1 VNQTIAKYIKKNV
14 LLIALVIL
22 CGFILSL
29 CSAGSDSELSIES
42 STTDS
47 NQKQEESSIEIDSL
61 FSEDPDFTG
70 SPGFDNSEL
79 LYKTILAVLLVIVMG
94 IAAIFLTKKF
104 LPKLTNISGKEI
116 RIIETVHLGSRKS
129 VHLLEI
135 GKRRLLIGSTY
146 ENISKLADLTEFSS
160 DMSILE
166 NEK

>member
-1 VNQTIAKYIKKNV
+1 MNQNIAKYIKKNV
-14 LLIALVIL
+14 LLIALVII

-29 CSAGSDSELSIES
+29 GSANSNSELSDES
-42 STTDS
+42 SIIDT
-47 NQKQEESSIEIDSL
+47 NQKQEQSSFEIGNL

-94 IAAIFLTKKF
+94 VAAIFLTKKF
-104 LPKLTNISGKEI
+104 LPKLANISGKEI

-146 ENISKLADLTEFSS
+146 ENISKLADLTEFPS
-160 DMSILE
+160 DISILE